1 MTWRLFKYAQWLT
14 RKLFLTSKLYKSANA
29 DIVVGSSR
37 HTALATP
44 RNIARPLRPIT
55 CCCRGFEAIISPN
68 RTDWCIRMQRM
79 PSTCCCIQIIL
90 YVAKCI
96 LFKYLHLNRKTFHR
110 TSKTISC
117 FTSHGVCTDV
127 HQCLCSM
134 FTNGILI
141 ENKCFIRASRH
152 WQALFKRMN
161 GQVIA
166 SV

>member
-1 MTWRLFKYAQWLT
+1 MVNQKTIFDEQTLQ
-14 RKLFLTSKLYKSANA
+14 
-29 DIVVGSSR
+29 IVVGSCR
-37 HTALATP
+37 HKAYATP
-44 RNIARPLRPIT
+44 RNIARPPRPIT
-55 CCCRGFEAIISPN
+55 CCCRGFGARISQN
-68 RTDWCIRMQRM
+68 RTDWYIRMPHVINM
-79 PSTCCCIQIIL
+79 L
-90 YVAKCI
+90 
-96 LFKYLHLNRKTFHR
+96 LHSDNFICRQSYFLVNIPRELNRKTFHR

-134 FTNGILI
+134 FTSGIFI

-166 SV
+166 PV

>member
-1 MTWRLFKYAQWLT
+1 MVNQKTIFDEQILQ
-14 RKLFLTSKLYKSANA
+14 
-29 DIVVGSSR
+29 IVVGSSR
-37 HTALATP
+37 HTALATS
-44 RNIARPLRPIT
+44 RSFARPLRPIT
-55 CCCRGFEAIISPN
+55 CCCRGFGAIISQN

-79 PSTCCCIQIIL
+79 SSTRCCIQIIL

-96 LFKYLHLNRKTFHR
+96 FFFFYESSIERHLHR

-127 HQCLCSM
+127 HKCLCSM

-141 ENKCFIRASRH
+141 ENKCFIHASRH